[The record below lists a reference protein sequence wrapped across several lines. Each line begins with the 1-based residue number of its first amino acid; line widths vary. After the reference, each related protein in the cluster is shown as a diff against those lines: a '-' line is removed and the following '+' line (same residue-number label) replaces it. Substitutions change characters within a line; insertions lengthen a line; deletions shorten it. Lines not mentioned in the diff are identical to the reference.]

1 MKMEWCFVL
10 SHTDDILL
18 QSSRTRNTSDKFSC
32 GSLHKTHLPSYCCIN
47 FSTPDVCQM
56 LIAIDLQCGIV
67 TKKQSLPGSC
77 LPTPCDGKCCRSILQ
92 FCLFLTLPTVTE
104 VCMTLLVFY
113 NDVPHHLLRDLQVLA
128 CIRGGVW
135 GWQVGQLPQAPL
147 LRGPC
152 ASGLWVCQ
160 AIFSGKLEM
169 LIHAPFKI
177 LQGQIP

>member
-1 MKMEWCFVL
+1 L

-18 QSSRTRNTSDKFSC
+18 QSFHTRNTSDKFSC
-32 GSLHKTHLPSYCCIN
+32 GSLHKTHLPSYCCNN

-77 LPTPCDGKCCRSILQ
+77 LPTPCDDKCCRSILQ
-92 FCLFLTLPTVTE
+92 FCLLLTLPTATE

-128 CIRGGVW
+128 CIH
-135 GWQVGQLPQAPL
+135 
-147 LRGPC
+147 
-152 ASGLWVCQ
+152 SGLSWTPQEPPHTCGSCLRNRCEALAGVMAYHTLSCNE
-160 AIFSGKLEM
+160 ICMSRY
-169 LIHAPFKI
+169 H
-177 LQGQIP
+177 